1 MNIEKINGFWVPSND
16 IHVEQWRQGQAFTQ
30 NKCLREFIKWC
41 QSRDKKF
48 NTVLDIGAWCGTWS
62 AEFAPYCKKI
72 YAIEPDRTHFECL
85 IKNLS
90 SFDNIELL
98 DYAVGDTETRVSLT
112 DDDFTQAR
120 RIYSVGNIPMKTVDS
135 FQFKNVDLIKIDVE
149 GFEMNVLCGAKDTLK
164 DCSFLMIELNNNSK
178 KYNSSNAEIEKYL
191 QQIGFTTLINQW
203 PDKIFVNTTKQKN

>member
-16 IHVEQWRQGQAFTQ
+16 IHAEQWRQGQSFTQ
-30 NKCLREFIKWC
+30 NKCLKEFLEWC
-41 QSRDKKF
+41 RSRDKKF

-72 YAIEPDRTHFECL
+72 YAIEPDQTHFECL
-85 IKNLS
+85 LKNLS

-98 DYAVGDTETRVSLT
+98 DYAVGDIETRVSLT

-120 RIYSVGNIPMKTVDS
+120 RIYSIGNILMKTVDS
-135 FQFKNVDLIKIDVE
+135 FKFEDVDLIKIDVE
-149 GFEMNVLCGAKDTLK
+149 GFEMNVLRGAKDTLK
-164 DCSFLMIELNNNSK
+164 DCNFLMIELNNNSK

-191 QQIGFTTLINQW
+191 QELGFTTLIDKW
-203 PDKIFVNTTKQKN
+203 PDKVFARNN

>member
-16 IHVEQWRQGQAFTQ
+16 VHAEQWRQGQPFTQ
-30 NKCLREFIKWC
+30 NTCLKEFLEWC

-62 AEFAPYCKKI
+62 AEFASYCKKI

-85 IKNLS
+85 LKNLS
-90 SFDNIELL
+90 SFNNIELL
-98 DYAVGDTETRVSLT
+98 DYAIGDIETGVSLT
-112 DDDFTQAR
+112 NDNFTQAR
-120 RIYSVGNIPMKTVDS
+120 RIYSVGKILMKTVDS

-149 GFEMNVLCGAKDTLK
+149 GFEMNVLRGAKDTLK
-164 DCSFLMIELNNNSK
+164 DCNFLMIELNNNSK

-191 QQIGFTTLINQW
+191 KELGFTTLIDKW
-203 PDKIFVNTTKQKN
+203 PDKVFIRNN

>member
-16 IHVEQWRQGQAFTQ
+16 IHVEQWRNGQSFTQ
-30 NKCLREFIKWC
+30 NKCLKEFLDWC
-41 QSRDKKF
+41 QAHNQKF

-72 YAIEPDRTHFECL
+72 YAIEPDRTHVECL
-85 IKNLS
+85 LKNLS

-98 DYAVGDTETRVSLT
+98 DYAVGDIETTVSLT
-112 DDDFTQAR
+112 NDDFTQAR
-120 RIYSVGNIPMKTVDS
+120 RIYSVGKILMKTVDS

-149 GFEMNVLCGAKDTLK
+149 GFEMNVLRGAKNTLK
-164 DCSFLMIELNNNSK
+164 DCNFLMIELNNNSK

-191 QQIGFTTLINQW
+191 KELGFTTLIDKW
-203 PDKIFVNTTKQKN
+203 PDKVFIRNN

>member
-16 IHVEQWRQGQAFTQ
+16 IHVEQWRQGQPFTQ
-30 NKCLREFIKWC
+30 NKCLREFLEWC
-41 QSRDKKF
+41 RSRDKKF

-85 IKNLS
+85 LKNLS

-98 DYAVGDTETRVSLT
+98 DYAVGDIETRVSLT

-120 RIYSVGNIPMKTVDS
+120 RIYSIGNILMKTVDS
-135 FQFKNVDLIKIDVE
+135 FKFEDVDLIKIDVE
-149 GFEMNVLCGAKDTLK
+149 GFEMNVLRGAKDTLK
-164 DCSFLMIELNNNSK
+164 DCNFLMIELNNNSK

-191 QQIGFTTLINQW
+191 QELGFTTLIDKW
-203 PDKIFVNTTKQKN
+203 PDKVFVRNN

>member
-16 IHVEQWRQGQAFTQ
+16 IHVEQWRQGQPFTQ
-30 NKCLREFIKWC
+30 NKCLKEFLDWC
-41 QSRDKKF
+41 RVRNKKF
-48 NTVLDIGAWCGTWS
+48 DIVLDIGAWCGTWS

-72 YAIEPDRTHFECL
+72 YAFEPDRIHFECL
-85 IKNLS
+85 LKNLS

-98 DYAVGDTETRVSLT
+98 DYAMGDTETTVSLT

-120 RIYSVGNIPMKTVDS
+120 RIYSIGNILMKTVDS

-149 GFEMNVLCGAKDTLK
+149 GFEMNVLKGAKDTLK
-164 DCSFLMIELNNNSK
+164 NCKFLMIELNNNSK

-191 QQIGFTTLINQW
+191 EDLGFTTLIDKW
-203 PDKIFVNTTKQKN
+203 PDKVFSRNN

>member
-16 IHVEQWRQGQAFTQ
+16 IHVEQWRQGQPFTQ
-30 NKCLREFIKWC
+30 NKCLREFLEWC
-41 QSRDKKF
+41 RSRDKKF

-85 IKNLS
+85 LKNLS

-98 DYAVGDTETRVSLT
+98 DYAVGDIETRVSLT
-112 DDDFTQAR
+112 DDNFTQAK
-120 RIYSVGNIPMKTVDS
+120 RIYSIGDILMKTVDS
-135 FQFKNVDLIKIDVE
+135 FKFEDVDLIKIDVE
-149 GFEMNVLCGAKDTLK
+149 GFEMNVLQGAKDTLK
-164 DCSFLMIELNNNSK
+164 DCNFLMIELNNNSK

-191 QQIGFTTLINQW
+191 QDLGFTTLIDKW
-203 PDKIFVNTTKQKN
+203 PDKVFVRNN

>member
-16 IHVEQWRQGQAFTQ
+16 IHVEQWRQGQPFTQ
-30 NKCLREFIKWC
+30 NKCLREFLEWC
-41 QSRDKKF
+41 RSRDKKF

-85 IKNLS
+85 LKNLS

-98 DYAVGDTETRVSLT
+98 DYAVGDIETRVSLT
-112 DDDFTQAR
+112 DDNFTQAK
-120 RIYSVGNIPMKTVDS
+120 RIYSIGDILMKTVDS
-135 FQFKNVDLIKIDVE
+135 FKFEDVDLIKIDVE
-149 GFEMNVLCGAKDTLK
+149 GFEMNVLRGAKDTLK
-164 DCSFLMIELNNNSK
+164 DCNFLMIELNNNSK

-191 QQIGFTTLINQW
+191 QELGFTTLIDKW
-203 PDKIFVNTTKQKN
+203 PDKVFVRNN

>member
-1 MNIEKINGFWVPSND
+1 MSIEKINGFWVPSND
-16 IHVEQWRQGQAFTQ
+16 IHAEQWRQGQPFTQ
-30 NKCLREFIKWC
+30 NKCLKEFLKWC

-72 YAIEPDRTHFECL
+72 YAIEPDRTHVECL
-85 IKNLS
+85 LKNLS

-98 DYAVGDTETRVSLT
+98 DYAVGDTETGVSLT

-120 RIYSVGNIPMKTVDS
+120 RIYSVGNILMKTVDS
-135 FQFKNVDLIKIDVE
+135 FKFEDVDLIKIDVE
-149 GFEMNVLCGAKDTLK
+149 GFEMNVLRGAKDTLK
-164 DCSFLMIELNNNSK
+164 DCNFLMIELNNNSK

-191 QQIGFTTLINQW
+191 QDLGFTTLIDKW
-203 PDKIFVNTTKQKN
+203 PDKVFVRNN

>member
-16 IHVEQWRQGQAFTQ
+16 IHVEQWRQGQPFTQ
-30 NKCLREFIKWC
+30 NKCLKEFLDWC
-41 QSRDKKF
+41 RVRNKKF
-48 NTVLDIGAWCGTWS
+48 DTVLDIGAWCGTWS

-72 YAIEPDRTHFECL
+72 YAFEPDKIHFECL
-85 IKNLS
+85 LKNLS

-98 DYAVGDTETRVSLT
+98 DYAMGDTETTVSLT

-120 RIYSVGNIPMKTVDS
+120 RIYSIGNILMKTVDS

-149 GFEMNVLCGAKDTLK
+149 GFEMNVLKGAKDTLK
-164 DCSFLMIELNNNSK
+164 NCKFLMIELNNNSK

-191 QQIGFTTLINQW
+191 EDLGFTTLIDKW
-203 PDKIFVNTTKQKN
+203 PDKVFSRNN

>member
-16 IHVEQWRQGQAFTQ
+16 IHVEQWRRGQPFTQ
-30 NKCLREFIKWC
+30 NKCLKEFLDWC
-41 QSRDKKF
+41 RVRNKKF

-72 YAIEPDRTHFECL
+72 YAFEPDRIHFECL
-85 IKNLS
+85 LKNLS

-98 DYAVGDTETRVSLT
+98 DYAMGDTETTVSLT

-120 RIYSVGNIPMKTVDS
+120 RIYSIGNILMKTVDS

-149 GFEMNVLCGAKDTLK
+149 GFEMNVLKGAKDTLK
-164 DCSFLMIELNNNSK
+164 NCKFLMIELNNNSK

-191 QQIGFTTLINQW
+191 EDLGFTTLIDKW
-203 PDKIFVNTTKQKN
+203 PDKVFSRNN

>member
-16 IHVEQWRQGQAFTQ
+16 IHVEQWRQGQPFTQ
-30 NKCLREFIKWC
+30 NKCLREFLEWC
-41 QSRDKKF
+41 RSRDKKF

-72 YAIEPDRTHFECL
+72 YAIEPDRTHVECL
-85 IKNLS
+85 LKNLS

-98 DYAVGDTETRVSLT
+98 DYAVGDIETRVSLT

-120 RIYSVGNIPMKTVDS
+120 RIYSIGNILMKTVDS
-135 FQFKNVDLIKIDVE
+135 FKFEDVDLIKIDVE
-149 GFEMNVLCGAKDTLK
+149 GFEMNVLRGAKDTLK
-164 DCSFLMIELNNNSK
+164 DCNFLMIELNNNSK

-191 QQIGFTTLINQW
+191 QELGFTTLIDKW
-203 PDKIFVNTTKQKN
+203 PDKVFWRNN

>member
-16 IHVEQWRQGQAFTQ
+16 IHVKQWRQGQPFTQ
-30 NKCLREFIKWC
+30 NKCLKEFLDWC
-41 QSRDKKF
+41 RAHNKKF

-62 AEFAPYCKKI
+62 AEFSPYCEKI

-85 IKNLS
+85 LKNLS

-98 DYAVGDTETRVSLT
+98 DYAVGDKETTVSLT
-112 DDDFTQAR
+112 NDDFTQAR
-120 RIYSVGNIPMKTVDS
+120 RIYSIGNILMKTVDS

-149 GFEMNVLCGAKDTLK
+149 GFEMNVLRGAKDTLK
-164 DCSFLMIELNNNSK
+164 KCKFLMIELNNNSK

-191 QQIGFTTLINQW
+191 QDLGFTTLIDKW
-203 PDKIFVNTTKQKN
+203 PDKVFARNN